1 MELVWPLIGRSAE
14 LDRVDRLLRSGGGAV
29 ILAGAAGVG
38 KTRLATECLARAE
51 ASGYVPVRASA
62 TSATSGLP
70 FGAFAHLLPDRMG
83 APSKTN
89 LLRQVARSIVAR
101 GGDRTVAILVDD
113 AHLLDDSS
121 AALTHQLVQAGDIL
135 VIATV
140 RSGAAAS
147 DAVIALWK
155 DELAQRLEVL
165 PLAPEQVEELLT
177 ATLGGPMDASS
188 LHLFQERAAGNAL
201 FLRELVLGALET
213 GSLTRTSGGWRLTG
227 ELPLS
232 SRLTEIVD
240 SRLATL
246 SEDERRAL
254 GVIAIGEPLA
264 VETFRALEPAFDI
277 EVLENKGLVNVERHD
292 RRLLL
297 RVGHPL
303 QGEVMRA
310 KLSQLTIRST
320 SARLAEAVEGF
331 GARRRT
337 DVLAVGV
344 WRLEGGGPTRPD
356 LMLGAALTARQR
368 NDFGLAERLARA
380 AVDAGAGFDAAV
392 LLGEVLWQQGRAGE
406 AAGQLESLLPEA
418 ITDEQKVHLATT
430 RMEVVDLGL
439 NHFEASLN
447 VAEEA
452 ELSIE
457 NPAYRDQIAAERA
470 RVLGRHG
477 RNREAAEIVDPLI
490 DRAQGRALIAACF
503 AAATSMSVTGQ
514 FRRGLEA
521 TEIGHRAHLQWD
533 GPPIG
538 YPPAMHFALRGLLY
552 QYAGYL
558 KESVEISTAQH
569 ALGVSEHSPVAIGF
583 FSLNLGI
590 VAVFQGKGE
599 TALKRGHESSA
610 MFQRI
615 GFPLMERTALTILAG
630 GHALRGDSA
639 EARRTLAQL
648 DALGVPVS
656 DLGGSQVLISRAWT
670 EVAAGEIGRAV
681 EVLYEAVDLARW
693 SGAGQYES
701 WALHDLTRLGKA
713 AEVAPVLRNLCAAVE
728 GPFTT
733 ARAAHAAALA
743 GNDAAG
749 LERSSETFEQ
759 IGCFLVAAEAA
770 ADAAVIRRREGD
782 PRKAAAAERR
792 SVLLA
797 GLCEGART
805 PALLTAAPTRA
816 ALTARELEIATLAAS
831 GMADKQ
837 IAQKLL
843 LSHRTVENKLHSVY
857 EKVGVSGRNE
867 LAEVLRNTTAFGS
880 AR

>member
-14 LDRVDRLLRSGGGAV
+14 LDRVDGLLRSGAGAV
-29 ILAGAAGVG
+29 VLAGAAGVG
-38 KTRLATECLARAE
+38 KTRLGTECLARAG
-51 ASGYVPVRASA
+51 ASGFVPVRASA

-83 APSKTN
+83 APSKAN
-89 LLRQVARSIVAR
+89 LLRQVAQSIIER
-101 GGDRTVAILVDD
+101 GGHHTVAILVDD

-121 AALTHQLVQAGDIL
+121 AALTLQLAQAGNVF

-140 RSGAAAS
+140 RSGAPAS

-155 DELAQRLEVL
+155 DGLAERVEVS
-165 PLAPEQVEELLT
+165 PLAPAQIEELLT
-177 ATLGGPMDASS
+177 ATLGAPLNASS
-188 LHLFQERAAGNAL
+188 LHLFQERAGGNAL

-213 GSLTRTSGGWRLTG
+213 GALNHTSAGWQLSG
-227 ELPLS
+227 DLPIS
-232 SRLTEIVD
+232 SRLTEIIG

-246 SEDERRAL
+246 SDDERRAL
-254 GVIAIGEPLA
+254 GVIAVGEPLA
-264 VETFRALEPAFDI
+264 VDTFRALEPAFDI

-310 KLSQLTIRST
+310 KLSQLAIRRT

-344 WRLEGGGPTRPD
+344 WRLEGGGPIRHD

-392 LLGEVLWQQGRAGE
+392 LLGELIWQQGRALE
-406 AAGQLESLLPEA
+406 ADGHLEQLLPA
-418 ITDEQKVHLATT
+418 AVTNEQKVHLAST
-430 RMEVVDLGL
+430 RIEVIDLGL
-439 NHFEASLN
+439 NDSEASLK

-452 ELSIE
+452 ERSIE
-457 NPAYRDQIAAERA
+457 DTAYRDQIVAERA

-477 RNREAAEIVDPLI
+477 RNRAAAGLVDPLL
-490 DRAQGRALIAACF
+490 DRARGRALIAACF

-533 GPPIG
+533 GPPMG
-538 YPPAMHFALRGLLY
+538 YPPAIHLMMRGLVY

-558 KESVEISTAQH
+558 KESVEIAAAQY
-569 ALGVSEHSPVAIGF
+569 ALAVSEHSPMALGF
-583 FSLNLGI
+583 FAFNLGV
-590 VAVFQGKGE
+590 VATFQGKSE
-599 TALKRGHESSA
+599 TALRWGHESSA
-610 MFQRI
+610 MFQKI
-615 GFPLMERTALTILAG
+615 GFPFLERNALSVVVA
-630 GHALRGDSA
+630 GHALRGDPA
-639 EARRTLAQL
+639 EARRTLAHL
-648 DALGVPVS
+648 DALGVPAG
-656 DLGGSQVLISRAWT
+656 DHGGSQILIARAWT
-670 EVAAGEIGRAV
+670 EVAAGEKVRAI
-681 EVLYEAVDLARW
+681 ELLYEALALARW
-693 SGAGQYES
+693 SGAGQLES
-701 WALHDLTRLGKA
+701 WALHDLARLGKA
-713 AEVAPVLRNLCAAVE
+713 AEVAPVLRNLCATVE
-728 GPFTT
+728 GPFTP
-733 ARAAHAAALA
+733 ARAAHAEALA
-743 GNDAAG
+743 ARDETG
-749 LERSSETFEQ
+749 LEKSSESFEEM
-759 IGCFLVAAEAA
+759 GCYLLAAEAA
-770 ADAAVIRRREGD
+770 ADAAMMWRRQGD
-782 PRKAAAAERR
+782 PRRAAAAERR
-792 SVLLA
+792 SGTLA
-797 GLCEGART
+797 GRCEGSRT
-805 PALLTAAPTRA
+805 PVLSTAAPARA

-837 IAQKLL
+837 IAQKLF

-857 EKVGVSGRNE
+857 EKIGVKSRND
-867 LAEVLRNTTAFGS
+867 LAEVLRGLQ
-880 AR
+880 